1 LGSIG
6 STSRAVAPLAQSRW
20 DAKYSWKRAAGPERT
35 KMLQSLLAEGR
46 PRLADGATGTNLRL
60 MLHKLEARTRELNP
74 PRRPE
79 RTRSR

>member
-1 LGSIG
+1 
-6 STSRAVAPLAQSRW
+6 
-20 DAKYSWKRAAGPERT
+20 
-35 KMLQSLLAEGR
+35 MLQSLLAEGR